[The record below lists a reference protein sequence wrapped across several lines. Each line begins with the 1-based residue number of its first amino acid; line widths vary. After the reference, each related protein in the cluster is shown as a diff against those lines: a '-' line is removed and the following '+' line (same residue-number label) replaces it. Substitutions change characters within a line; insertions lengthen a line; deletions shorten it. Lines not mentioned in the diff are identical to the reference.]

1 VTPLTVMRPALGL
14 ISPQERVVSD
24 VIRRI
29 RNLYAHTLA
38 QIDFSHELIV
48 SELSKVSVNN
58 SLGKGKPKVVF
69 IGMSMVLYVNLFA
82 RSTYLAK
89 QRSLAIPMPIYKL
102 AMGKSISAA
111 DMIAP
116 NLGSGWIGPC
126 TILQKLGREPGS
138 SDLGNCCARSLFI
151 RTSMILLK
159 GSLAL
164 IRLSTSDLT
173 VVSFSNDNQF
183 VVGYCTLIVM
193 V

>member
-89 QRSLAIPMPIYKL
+89 QRSLAIPMPVYKL

-116 NLGSGWIGPC
+116 NLGSG
-126 TILQKLGREPGS
+126 
-138 SDLGNCCARSLFI
+138 
-151 RTSMILLK
+151 
-159 GSLAL
+159 
-164 IRLSTSDLT
+164 
-173 VVSFSNDNQF
+173 
-183 VVGYCTLIVM
+183 
-193 V
+193 